1 MPARIDADLRRQEV
15 VEAALRLV
23 VSEGIDG
30 LSLRKVADESRL
42 NIGSVRHYFSGHHD
56 LLAAAAQEAGD
67 RMGHR
72 LAKHPVER
80 LSGLRGSNAID
91 ALQELIE
98 EVLPLDE
105 RRREEPIAVVE
116 LVMASRTKP
125 VFHTMSERMGSD
137 LAEVISEALIALGA
151 QDPDTGTARLVAVIG
166 GLTLDAVTP
175 HGALTPERIRQ
186 VLRAEVQVLLET
198 QT

>member
-1 MPARIDADLRRQEV
+1 MPARIDADFRRKEA

-23 VSEGIDG
+23 VAEGIDG
-30 LSLRKVADESRL
+30 LSLRKVADESGL
-42 NIGSVRHYFSGHHD
+42 NIGSVRHYFDGHHD

-72 LAKHPVER
+72 LAKYPVEHLR
-80 LSGLRGSNAID
+80 GLRGSNAID
-91 ALQELIE
+91 ALQALIE
-98 EVLPLDE
+98 EVLPVDE
-105 RRREEPIAVVE
+105 QRREESIVVAE
-116 LVMASRTKP
+116 FVMASRTRP
-125 VFHTMSERMGSD
+125 VFHAMSERMGTD
-137 LAEVISEALIALGA
+137 LAEVISEALVMLGA

-186 VLRAEVQVLLET
+186 VLRVEVQILLEMHT
-198 QT
+198 